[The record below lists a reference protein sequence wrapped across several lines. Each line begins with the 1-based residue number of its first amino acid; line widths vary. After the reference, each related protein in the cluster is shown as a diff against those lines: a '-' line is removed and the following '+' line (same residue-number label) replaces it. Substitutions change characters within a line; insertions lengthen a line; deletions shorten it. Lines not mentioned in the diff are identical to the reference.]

1 MSEKSKTPKVPE
13 KEDYE
18 DDYLDED
25 FEKADLQPELFAPTQ
40 TKTVPDKAKS
50 YLPVQLEKSVPT
62 KAQIF

>member
-25 FEKADLQPELFAPTQ
+25 FEKGDLQPELFAPT
-40 TKTVPDKAKS
+40 
-50 YLPVQLEKSVPT
+50 
-62 KAQIF
+62 